1 MTNTIKILVSKIILK
16 QIERKIIK
24 VTGITN
30 NGEIELEVEDCDFW
44 DRMEK
49 RDKIIDEGK
58 GIKLDVDELE
68 ESYLL

>member
-1 MTNTIKILVSKIILK
+1 MSNTIKIPVSKSILE
-16 QIERKIIK
+16 QLEGKIIK
-24 VTGITN
+24 VTNITN

-49 RDKIIDEGK
+49 RNKSIEEGK

-68 ESYLL
+68 ERYII